1 MTIPLVAQTSIQ
13 HYLSKGISKDVAV
26 GIVACLYY
34 ESKLNPGSQGVQ
46 HTETPGTLNPSGAY
60 GIASW
65 NGPRQKALADFATAK
80 GESPGL
86 LTTQLDFV
94 LTECANSYPVVWA
107 VIQNPATT
115 YHNMITTFVDS
126 YEVPADKPKEI
137 AAAFDYADAW
147 WADLA
152 TIPSTRVIPPSAA
165 TPPVVVP
172 PPAPAVITGAMPMD
186 AVLLAQLAPI
196 IEALAAGLFR
206 ALITQL
212 SAAPGAASAGTPAA
226 TVPTV
231 APAPLDLGSL
241 ANALVPLLTSQL
253 GSILP
258 TLITAEVA
266 KLNPGAKP

>member
-13 HYLSKGISKDVAV
+13 HYLAKGISKDIAV

-46 HTETPGTLNPSGAY
+46 HTETPGALNPSGAY

-107 VIQNPATT
+107 AIQAKLT
-115 YHNMITTFVDS
+115 YKGFIPVFVDN
-126 YEVPADKPKEI
+126 YEIPADKAKELNAAI
-137 AAAFDYADAW
+137 AYADDW
-147 WADLA
+147 YPL
-152 TIPSTRVIPPSAA
+152 VA
-165 TPPVVVP
+165 TPVAPPPVATP
-172 PPAPAVITGAMPMD
+172 TPAPAPAVITGAAPMD
-186 AVLLAQLAPI
+186 AALLAQLAPI

-212 SAAPGAASAGTPAA
+212 SAAPGAASAGAPVA

-231 APAPLDLGSL
+231 APAAPLDLGSL

-258 TLITAEVA
+258 TLIAAEVA